1 MKPIRISRLKFSVLP
16 VAVLVLILTS
26 ACSSEIE
33 ISSGRS
39 ELGDA
44 ASMYKVQEVKNL
56 LANGADVNFI
66 DKFGDTALMRAS
78 AKGNTEIMKIL
89 LDHGADVTINQK
101 DKFGETALDK
111 ASKRG
116 GYEGAMKL
124 LKAAGAK

>member
-1 MKPIRISRLKFSVLP
+1 MKPIRVSRLKFSVLL
-16 VAVLVLILTS
+16 VAALVLILTS
-26 ACSSEIE
+26 GCSAE

-44 ASMYKVQEVKNL
+44 AWSYNVQEVKTL

-66 DKFGDTALMRAS
+66 DKFGDTALMRVS

-101 DKFGETALDK
+101 DKFGDTALDK
-111 ASKRG
+111 ASKR